1 MTSQFAF
8 DIISVKLI
16 DKSVV
21 IFVKWLPY
29 ESGVIKMNDLKL
41 TSEQEKMVN
50 IFVRALPTLRKEV
63 GVSQTLLGQKIG
75 KSRQTISLIER
86 GASPLTWD
94 TFLSIILFFKVN
106 YNKDKKVIND
116 LEKFLIIDENDE
128 RLK

>member
-1 MTSQFAF
+1 
-8 DIISVKLI
+8 
-16 DKSVV
+16 
-21 IFVKWLPY
+21 
-29 ESGVIKMNDLKL
+29 MNDLKL